1 MLQIEIIFTE
11 LSAKKNQILDS
22 MKRSSGMEKK
32 VWLAIVSAAN
42 TLDAT
47 ITTEEWDAYRIKHM
61 IPDYGHEICPKFH
74 PLAVGLDDLVHP
86 AKGCYIGQ
94 EVLAR
99 MVSRKSKEENSFSK
113 TENHLMKMI

>member
-1 MLQIEIIFTE
+1 
-11 LSAKKNQILDS
+11 
-22 MKRSSGMEKK
+22 
-32 VWLAIVSAAN
+32 
-42 TLDAT
+42 
-47 ITTEEWDAYRIKHM
+47 M

-99 MVSRKSKEENSFSK
+99 MVSRKKQGRKLILENRESLN
-113 TENHLMKMI
+113 ENDITTHGEDYCLAVVKC